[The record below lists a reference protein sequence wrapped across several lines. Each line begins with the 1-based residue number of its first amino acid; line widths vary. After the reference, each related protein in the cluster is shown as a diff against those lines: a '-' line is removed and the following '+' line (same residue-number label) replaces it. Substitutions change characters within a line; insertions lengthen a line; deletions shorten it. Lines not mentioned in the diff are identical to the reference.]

1 MPACSRADLSSL
13 KTLGWYLVMKD
24 VGSGGA
30 CRCRDPGCWGGW
42 HQHPDPNDPV
52 FPPHRD
58 LCRQDRGCTYY
69 FSVDADVA
77 LTEPRTLRLL
87 IEQNK

>member
-24 VGSGGA
+24 VGSGGD

>member
-1 MPACSRADLSSL
+1 MWAAVRVQPQ
-13 KTLGWYLVMKD
+13 G
-24 VGSGGA
+24 GSGIPLTQ
-30 CRCRDPGCWGGW
+30 R
-42 HQHPDPNDPV
+42 
-52 FPPHRD
+52 PPPCRD

-77 LTEPRTLRLL
+77 LTEPKTLRLL

>member
-1 MPACSRADLSSL
+1 M
-13 KTLGWYLVMKD
+13 
-24 VGSGGA
+24 
-30 CRCRDPGCWGGW
+30 
-42 HQHPDPNDPV
+42 

-77 LTEPRTLRLL
+77 LIEPKTLRLL